1 MWIKHVILENF
12 TTIKTG
18 MDTYRLEIDFSKRKN
33 PICILVGPNGCGK
46 TSLLSVL
53 NPFATL
59 GNLDVRDSQDLIIE
73 GKPGYK
79 EIEIVNNENT
89 YLIKHFY
96 SVNKNTHSVKSYIE
110 KNGKELNTNGNVTS
124 FKEYVKEELDIEM
137 DYLKLVRLGKNVSS
151 LLDASSTERKAFM
164 SKIMDEIDVYLKY
177 HKKITSELRELKTLI
192 SHNVDKLNSLH
203 IDDISIM
210 EKETD
215 NLSDYIKNMN
225 DNLSI
230 LNHKRLS
237 ITDFLNS
244 NSGLANYTVEF
255 KNISTKYN
263 RMKNILEKYNDS
275 EISVSKY
282 ENLIS
287 EIEKTISETDSE
299 ITKLNVKL
307 TMNLNQL
314 NSLLEEK
321 SDIDIEMKKYS
332 SRNSELKACR
342 DQINQLTSECN
353 EKKEFWKDVNIKYT
367 KKEVEDFMI
376 YLREWQ
382 EKISNVYAY
391 GLPVM
396 KKVIELISENRDVI
410 AYTNNGI
417 LECMKNDDVMTYLK
431 KILGDAML
439 YANSSNVTSQKTQ
452 ACKGCIGYYLYMSI
466 SDMTKINSSSSEH
479 NIEFYQ
485 YVSTASQVITSFL
498 ESTKKQK
505 DLIIRLPKKIQ
516 DIFLL
521 DKLYTKLSKCE
532 QFYSLEEV
540 SDLYSYISEY
550 ENYHERLELLKELE
564 CKEQTIIN
572 DNEYNIL
579 INRKNTLENKISV
592 ITDEITTDKFTI
604 EELNDDLSNYNK
616 KLNENKEILSSLT
629 DFSIVESEYNDK
641 KVIYDKMVEQTSELN
656 SVLMDI
662 KSLVKEL
669 EKSQKQLEQN
679 HYAIKQYKEL
689 KKSLKKYNEVY
700 DDLETLRMALSSKE
714 GIPLVFIQMYLANTK
729 DIANELLDI
738 VFNGSIEIDNF
749 EITANDFLIPYIKNG
764 KKIKDVKSASQGEL
778 SFFQLA
784 ISFALN
790 YQSISKYNI
799 MLLDEIDGGLDPIN
813 REKFIQILDHQIEMI
828 NAEQVF
834 LITHNEMFNTDDV
847 DIIDLTPGI
856 PQKES
861 RTSNVIVKKK

>member
-1 MWIKHVILENF
+1 MKNLQDIYKEHEPDNF
-12 TTIKTG
+12 IEPSLYPRYRVKQGLRNDNGTG
-18 MDTYRLEIDFSKRKN
+18 VK
-33 PICILVGPNGCGK
+33 VGLTK
-46 TSLLSVL
+46 V
-53 NPFATL
+53 
-59 GNLDVRDSQDLIIE
+59 SQVV
-73 GKPGYK
+73 GYK
-79 EIEIVNNENT
+79 EIHGRKADLEGK
-89 YLIKHFY
+89 LIYRGY
-96 SVNKNTHSVKSYIE
+96 SVD
-110 KNGKELNTNGNVTS
+110 ELVSHFDQDNLFGFEQIAFLLIFGALPT
-124 FKEYVKEELDIEM
+124 KEELESFH
-137 DYLKLVRLGKNVSS
+137 YE
-151 LLDASSTERKAFM
+151 LLTRATNTMTDFTYK
-164 SKIMDEIDVYLKY
+164 
-177 HKKITSELRELKTLI
+177 TS
-192 SHNVDKLNSLH
+192 
-203 IDDISIM
+203 
-210 EKETD
+210 
-215 NLSDYIKNMN
+215 
-225 DNLSI
+225 SI
-230 LNHKRLS
+230 LNAMQIGVLKLYGNDENPDNDTLEHRMLKGIHILS
-237 ITDFLNS
+237 SMPLFVFSYYTDVHAKTFWETYPKPDKS
-244 NSGLANYTVEF
+244 FAE
-255 KNISTKYN
+255 
-263 RMKNILEKYNDS
+263 NILYMAR
-275 EISVSKY
+275 
-282 ENLIS
+282 EN
-287 EIEKTISETDSE
+287 
-299 ITKLNVKL
+299 
-307 TMNLNQL
+307 
-314 NSLLEEK
+314 
-321 SDIDIEMKKYS
+321 
-332 SRNSELKACR
+332 R
-342 DQINQLTSECN
+342 
-353 EKKEFWKDVNIKYT
+353 KYT

-382 EKISNVYAY
+382 EKISTVYAY

-396 KKVIELISENRDVI
+396 KKVIELLSENRDVI

-466 SDMTKINSSSSEH
+466 SDMTKINSSSSDH

-521 DKLYTKLSKCE
+521 DKLYSKLSKCE

-550 ENYHERLELLKELE
+550 ENYHERLELLKELQS
-564 CKEQTIIN
+564 KEQTIIN

-579 INRKNTLENKISV
+579 INRRNTLENKIST

-604 EELNDDLSNYNK
+604 EELNDDLKNYNK
-616 KLNENKEILSSLT
+616 KLNENKEIRSSLT
-629 DFSIVESEYNDK
+629 DFSIVESEYNDMK
-641 KVIYDKMVEQTSELN
+641 SIYDKMVEQTSELN
-656 SVLMDI
+656 SVLIDI
-662 KSLVKEL
+662 KSLVKEV

-679 HYAIKQYKEL
+679 HYAIKEYKEL
-689 KKSLKKYNEVY
+689 KKNLKKYNKVY

-729 DIANELLDI
+729 DIANELLNI

-847 DIIDLTPGI
+847 DVIDLTPGI

-861 RTSNVIVKKK
+861 RTLNVIVKKK